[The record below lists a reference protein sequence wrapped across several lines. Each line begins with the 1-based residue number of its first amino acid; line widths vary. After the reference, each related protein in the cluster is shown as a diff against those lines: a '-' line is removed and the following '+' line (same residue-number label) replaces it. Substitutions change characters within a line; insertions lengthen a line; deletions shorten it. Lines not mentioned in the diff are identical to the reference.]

1 MAPLYQPGPRPGRAP
16 GGSSRRIRLRRPP
29 AQPTPGRAPESR
41 TGGSRRLPP
50 VYLVHMVPDPWVRV
64 AGNTAPR
71 LAPATGAAYS
81 LIRGDAPA
89 VVVRVVPKIGVQA
102 KLVD

>member
-1 MAPLYQPGPRPGRAP
+1 
-16 GGSSRRIRLRRPP
+16 
-29 AQPTPGRAPESR
+29 
-41 TGGSRRLPP
+41 
-50 VYLVHMVPDPWVRV
+50 
-64 AGNTAPR
+64 

-81 LIRGDAPA
+81 LVRGDAPA